1 MRRIIATINL
11 LAIIAYGT
19 SCQTEDIPQ
28 DVNTLGVGSYV
39 KLVEKNG
46 GIIDATNP
54 AGSTATIKVSEYGT
68 EQEKIV
74 VYVSKGTRTT
84 DRSRWRQIKEVP
96 ATAAR
101 EYDIAVTGAEIVA
114 AMGAPVA
121 PGEIYTLY
129 NSVITKDGGR
139 FDFGNINGEVVG
151 NPNYNMAFTWQATV
165 VCPFIAADA
174 AGTYTIVAD
183 NWDGAVGETSVV
195 TAVQGTA
202 PTPSSATLTYAFPF
216 AAPPGVNPL
225 VLTIDTNTGSVTVAR
240 QTYGSYGTGF
250 ENFTAQGTGFFFS
263 CTGFIDLSLVHV
275 AGNGTNYGTYVL
287 RMQK

>member
-39 KLVEKNG
+39 KLIDRNG

-54 AGSTATIKVSEYGT
+54 GGSTATIKVSEYGT
-68 EQEKIV
+68 EQEKII

-84 DRSRWRQIKEVP
+84 DRSRWRQVKEVP
-96 ATAAR
+96 ATASR

-129 NSVITKDGGR
+129 NSCITKDGGR
-139 FDFGNINGEVVG
+139 FDFGNINGEVAG
-151 NPNYNMAFTWQATV
+151 NPNYNMALTWQATV
-165 VCPFIAADA
+165 VCPFVPAQAT
-174 AGTYTIVAD
+174 GTYTIVAD
-183 NWDGAVGETSVV
+183 NWDGAVGETADI
-195 TAVQGTA
+195 TATA
-202 PTPSSATLTYAFPF
+202 NSATVTYMFPY
-216 AAPPGVNPL
+216 AAPPGVNP
-225 VLTIDTNTGSVTVAR
+225 VVITVDPATGSATVAK
-240 QTYGSYGTGF
+240 QTYGSYGAGF

-263 CTGFIDLSLVHV
+263 CTGFVDLSLQHV
-275 AGNGTNYGTYVL
+275 SGGGTNYGTYVL

>member
-11 LAIIAYGT
+11 LAIIAVGA
-19 SCQTEDIPQ
+19 SCATEDIPQ

-39 KLVEKNG
+39 KLIEKNG

-54 AGSTATIKVSEYGT
+54 GASRATIRVSEYGK
-68 EQEKIV
+68 EQEKVV

-84 DRSRWRQIKEVP
+84 DRSKWKQVKEVP

-101 EYDIAVTGAEIVA
+101 EYDIFVTGAEIVA

-129 NSVITKDGGR
+129 NSCITKDGGR
-139 FDFGNINGEVVG
+139 FDFGNINGEVAG
-151 NPNYNMAFTWQATV
+151 NPNYNMALTWQATV
-165 VCPFIAADA
+165 VCPFIAGDA

-183 NWDGAVGETSVV
+183 NWDGAVGETADV
-195 TAVQGTA
+195 TSTA
-202 PTPSSATLTYAFPF
+202 NSATVTYMFPY
-216 AAPPGVNPL
+216 AAPPGVNP
-225 VLTIDTNTGSVTVAR
+225 VVITVDPATGAAVVAK

-250 ENFTAQGTGFFFS
+250 ENFTAQGAGFFFS
-263 CTGFIDLSLVHV
+263 CTGFIDLSLQHV
-275 AGNGTNYGTYVL
+275 SGGGTNYGTYVL

>member
-39 KLVEKNG
+39 KLIEKNA

-54 AGSTATIKVSEYGT
+54 GSSTATIKVSEYGT
-68 EQEKIV
+68 EQDKIV

-84 DRSRWRQIKEVP
+84 DRSKWRQVKEVP

-101 EYDIAVTGAEIVA
+101 EYDIAVTGAEIVT
-114 AMGAPVA
+114 AMGGPVA

-129 NSVITKDGGR
+129 NSCITKDGGR
-139 FDFGNINGEVVG
+139 FDFGNINGEVAG
-151 NPNYNMAFTWQATV
+151 NPNYNMALTWQATV
-165 VCPFIAADA
+165 VCPFVPGDA

-183 NWDGAVGETSVV
+183 NWDGAVGETASV
-195 TAVQGTA
+195 TANAT
-202 PTPSSATLTYAFPF
+202 SATVTYMFPY
-216 AAPPGVNPL
+216 AAPPGVNP
-225 VLTIDTNTGSVTVAR
+225 VVITVTPGTGAATVAK
-240 QTYGSYGTGF
+240 QTYGSYGAGF

-263 CTGFIDLSLVHV
+263 CTGFIDLSLQHV
-275 AGNGTNYGTYVL
+275 SGGGTNYGTYVL

>member
-39 KLVEKNG
+39 KLIEKNP

-54 AGSTATIKVSEYGT
+54 AGTSATIRVSEYGK

-84 DRSRWRQIKEVP
+84 DRSRWRQVKEVP
-96 ATAAR
+96 ATDAR
-101 EYDIAVTGAEIVA
+101 EYDITVTGAEIVA

-129 NSVITKDGGR
+129 NSCITTDGGR
-139 FDFGNINGEVVG
+139 VYFGYINGEVAG
-151 NPNYNMAFTWQATV
+151 NPNYNMALTWQATV

-174 AGTYTIVAD
+174 EGIYTIVAD
-183 NWDGAVGETSVV
+183 GWDGAVGETATITT
-195 TAVQGTA
+195 TATTA
-202 PTPSSATLTYAFPF
+202 RVDLMFPF
-216 AAPPGVNPL
+216 AANPGLAPV
-225 VLTIDTNTGSVTVAR
+225 TITVAPATGAATVAR

-250 ENFTAQGTGFFFS
+250 ENFTAQGAGFFFS
-263 CTGFIDLSLVHV
+263 CTGFVDLSLTHV
-275 AGNGTNYGTYVL
+275 SGAGSNFGTYVL

>member
-11 LAIIAYGT
+11 LAIIAVGV
-19 SCQTEDIPQ
+19 SCATEDIPQ

-39 KLVEKNG
+39 KLIEKNG

-54 AGSTATIKVSEYGT
+54 AGSRATIRVSEYGKD
-68 EQEKIV
+68 QEKIV
-74 VYVSKGTRTT
+74 VYVSKGTRTA
-84 DRSRWRQIKEVP
+84 DRSKWKQVKEVP
-96 ATAAR
+96 ATEAR

-129 NSVITKDGGR
+129 NSCITKDGGR
-139 FDFGNINGEVVG
+139 FDLGNINGEVAG
-151 NPNYNMAFTWQATV
+151 NPNYNMALTWQATV

-183 NWDGAVGETSVV
+183 NWDGAVGETADV
-195 TAVQGTA
+195 TSTA
-202 PTPSSATLTYAFPF
+202 NSATVTYMFPY
-216 AAPPGVNPL
+216 AAPPGVNP
-225 VLTIDTNTGSVTVAR
+225 VVITVDPATGAAVVAK
-240 QTYGSYGTGF
+240 QTYGSYGAGF
-250 ENFTAQGTGFFFS
+250 ENFTAQGAGFFFS
-263 CTGFIDLSLVHV
+263 CTGFIDLSLQHV
-275 AGNGTNYGTYVL
+275 SGGGTNYGTYVL